1 MKAFID
7 TNVLIYWVD
16 DSARADVVEQLLV
29 QQAVISVQVLNEF
42 ANVLRRKR
50 AMALPDIETLCGT
63 LIETCDVLDLS
74 VRTHQTALTLMARYN
89 LSVYDANIV
98 AAAVLGDCAILY
110 TEDMQDGLNVKPPG
124 SEGHNTLVICNPFR
138 ILAYRHKP
146 APQR

>member
-7 TNVLIYWVD
+7 TNVLIYWMD

-110 TEDMQDGLNVKPPG
+110 TEDMQDGLNVKLSG

-138 ILAYRHKP
+138 I
-146 APQR
+146 

>member
-63 LIETCDVLDLS
+63 LIETCDVLDLN

-110 TEDMQDGLNVKPPG
+110 TEDMQDGFNVKLPG

-138 ILAYRHKP
+138 I
-146 APQR
+146 

>member
-1 MKAFID
+1 MKSFID

-16 DSARADVVEQLLV
+16 DSARADVVEQLLA

-50 AMALPDIETLCGT
+50 VMALTDVEALCAT
-63 LIETCDVLDLS
+63 LIDTCDVVDLS

-98 AAAVLGDCAILY
+98 AAATLSGCAVLY
-110 TEDMQDGLNVKPPG
+110 SEDMQDGLNVKLPG
-124 SEGHNTLVICNPFR
+124 SPSVSALVIRNPF
-138 ILAYRHKP
+138 KV
-146 APQR
+146 

>member
-16 DSARADVVEQLLV
+16 DSARADVVEQLLA

-50 AMALPDIETLCGT
+50 AMALPDIEALCST
-63 LIETCDVLDLS
+63 LIDTCDVQDLS
-74 VRTHQTALTLMARYN
+74 VRTHQTALALMARYN

-98 AAAVLGDCAILY
+98 AAAALSDCAILY
-110 TEDMQDGLNVKPPG
+110 SEDMQDGLNVKLPDAT
-124 SEGHNTLVICNPFR
+124 SANKLLVRNPFR
-138 ILAYRHKP
+138 A
-146 APQR
+146 